1 MVVILGLLMI
11 LIIGLLFCAEI
22 QRAAV
27 SLANKLLQ
35 AVGRLK
41 TDGHVAYTVPV
52 TEPAN
57 LFAPPQVTTV
67 TMDSG
72 SDGIAEPNF
81 VRAFL
86 IVLASMFVGFAMEV
100 AVNSG

>member
-11 LIIGLLFCAEI
+11 LIIGLLFCAVI
-22 QRAAV
+22 LRAAV

-35 AVGRLK
+35 AVGRLN
-41 TDGHVAYTVPV
+41 TDGHAAYTVLA

-57 LFAPPQVTTV
+57 PFAPPQVTTV

-72 SDGIAEPNF
+72 SDGIAEPKF
-81 VRAFL
+81 GRAFL
-86 IVLASMFVGFAMEV
+86 IVLASMFVGFAMEIV
-100 AVNSG
+100 VNSG